1 MEKTS
6 AELSN
11 EIVEIEKTLR
21 EQIKNLSLITD
32 EANVTAREILELR
45 VKKKNLEI
53 AQDKAKFIIKDLN
66 LRKSILE
73 KAFWS
78 ARNSG
83 A

>member
-21 EQIKNLSLITD
+21 VQIKNLSLITD
-32 EANVTAREILELR
+32 TANLTAREILELR

-53 AQDKAKFIIKDLN
+53 AQDKAKFVIKDLN

-73 KAFWS
+73 KRFWS